1 MSLSRSL
8 SERSEHEK
16 IEKSLGMPLSH
27 LSNATPSKVQRA
39 KPSPFIFAISRPPS
53 ELNSAAQ
60 QTVSR
65 RKKGY
70 LEGAFLGAV
79 D

>member
-8 SERSEHEK
+8 SERNEHEK
-16 IEKSLGMPLSH
+16 FEKSLGMPLSH
-27 LSNATPSKVQRA
+27 LSNETPSKVQRT
-39 KPSPFIFAISRPPS
+39 KPPPYIFAISCPPS

-60 QTVSR
+60 QTVLR
-65 RKKGY
+65 RKKEY
-70 LEGAFLGAV
+70 LGGAFLGAV